1 MISPSMMNAMMLAQ
15 ERTDQLRRAE
25 RSARHS
31 AQPRGRRSLHLLPSL
46 PRLSRRTPVSARGIS
61 PRPGA

>member
-1 MISPSMMNAMMLAQ
+1 MLSPSTMNAMMLAQ

-25 RSARHS
+25 RSAEHPS
-31 AQPRGRRSLHLLPSL
+31 QPRSRRSLHLPSFM
-46 PRLSRRTPVSARGIS
+46 RSSRPAPARATRAVS